1 MTPRGLLL
9 QKNQSIKS
17 KKMNNSKIISPE
29 KKLDRNKTYLKH
41 HSEEGGDGAFQSIN
55 KIDATQIT
63 G

>member
-1 MTPRGLLL
+1 
-9 QKNQSIKS
+9 
-17 KKMNNSKIISPE
+17 MNNSKIISPE